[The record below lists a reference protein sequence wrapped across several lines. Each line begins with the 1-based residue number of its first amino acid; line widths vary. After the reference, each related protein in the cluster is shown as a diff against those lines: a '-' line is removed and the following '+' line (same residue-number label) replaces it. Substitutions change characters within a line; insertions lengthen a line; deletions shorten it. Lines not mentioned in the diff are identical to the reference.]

1 MSFVLF
7 SLLFSTFLVRGQ
19 VTEKKKF
26 NLDFNTYDT
35 ITRLAD
41 GWYEKGFFKPVGME
55 QVSQNNYAG
64 KVVSDNGG
72 KFGWVFNKIPMRY
85 KGDSITLTGSVKT
98 KDVRKGFAG
107 LIMRVDGL
115 NNSSVFEN
123 SSSKEIS
130 GTNDWMRYS
139 ITLPIIK
146 NAQYIFVGG
155 ILVGKGTAW
164 FDDFEIYIDGVNIDD
179 IGELD
184 TSLTF
189 LHQMAPEVKNAIV
202 KVKKELKFD
211 VDASSVAGLKPLID
225 HIGDKKIVSI
235 GEDTHGTSQFYR
247 LRAELTKTLIRDKGF
262 KTLVLENPYDD
273 IELLYKKLSS
283 GNLEELMK
291 NHLFS
296 IYQTKEMKEFLRWLK
311 SEGSEL
317 AIKFKGCDDSYWVL
331 DELMDKEINLIADS
345 DLNKLHNGF
354 KKLVQSKVPSS
365 QKKEYD
371 RGTKIYES
379 VLGMDTYMKTNNLH
393 NPKTRELLINAK
405 TSYTNYYQ
413 VSNGKPITSR
423 DETMADRITFLAENS
438 NDKIIVW
445 AHNAHI
451 SNEVVID
458 NEIGLMGEILKD
470 KFGEDYFSIG
480 LSSLNGTY
488 RYMDNRFVNDDHS
501 YTDKLKLGTLSSQ
514 PELSWEGIMG
524 ELGNAPFYIIS
535 EGMNSEFDGQTVF
548 GKGKLLGYAKES
560 KEDYYD
566 ENPFSMFDGLIFIKN
581 TTATTP
587 LVE

>member
-1 MSFVLF
+1 MKLSSRLF
-7 SLLFSTFLVRGQ
+7 LLFLMAVSLVYSQ
-19 VTEKKKF
+19 ASKKKKF

-35 ITRLAD
+35 ITRLAE

-98 KDVRKGFAG
+98 EDVRKGFAG
-107 LIMRVDGL
+107 LIMRIDGL

-202 KVKKELKFD
+202 WVKKELKFD

-235 GEDTHGTSQFYR
+235 GEDTHGTSQF
-247 LRAELTKTLIRDKGF
+247 
-262 KTLVLENPYDD
+262 
-273 IELLYKKLSS
+273 
-283 GNLEELMK
+283 
-291 NHLFS
+291 
-296 IYQTKEMKEFLRWLK
+296 
-311 SEGSEL
+311 
-317 AIKFKGCDDSYWVL
+317 
-331 DELMDKEINLIADS
+331 
-345 DLNKLHNGF
+345 
-354 KKLVQSKVPSS
+354 
-365 QKKEYD
+365 
-371 RGTKIYES
+371 
-379 VLGMDTYMKTNNLH
+379 
-393 NPKTRELLINAK
+393 
-405 TSYTNYYQ
+405 
-413 VSNGKPITSR
+413 
-423 DETMADRITFLAENS
+423 
-438 NDKIIVW
+438 
-445 AHNAHI
+445 
-451 SNEVVID
+451 
-458 NEIGLMGEILKD
+458 
-470 KFGEDYFSIG
+470 
-480 LSSLNGTY
+480 
-488 RYMDNRFVNDDHS
+488 
-501 YTDKLKLGTLSSQ
+501 
-514 PELSWEGIMG
+514 
-524 ELGNAPFYIIS
+524 
-535 EGMNSEFDGQTVF
+535 
-548 GKGKLLGYAKES
+548 
-560 KEDYYD
+560 
-566 ENPFSMFDGLIFIKN
+566 
-581 TTATTP
+581 
-587 LVE
+587 